1 MPQGNQISRDR
12 VWCAVPVYNNRE
24 TVRDVVVGCRSVL
37 RNIVVVDDG
46 STDADVAGLL
56 AGLDVVILKHGK
68 NLGKGRA
75 ILTAS
80 RYVEDHG
87 GLYLVTVDADGQHV
101 PRDIEKFI
109 PLIREDEPGLII
121 GCRDFNT
128 ENVPASSRFGRSFA
142 NFWLK
147 VETGRTVVDCQSGFR
162 AYPVRCLNQLRFRG
176 KRYDFEAEV
185 LARSAWAGFKLNM
198 VPINV
203 IYPAPAERVSSF
215 KPFLDNLR
223 LTGIHSMLVGR
234 RLLPLPHKKLV
245 RDDTALGLFLM
256 RHPGRVIKMLLVENA
271 TPEGLAM
278 SAAIG
283 LFLAVLPL
291 LFAHTLVILYVSLRL
306 NLNKVVSLNIQ
317 HLAMPPFI
325 PALCIETGY
334 YLRHG
339 RWLTELSFKTVF
351 EQFSS
356 RFYEWLLGSLLIAP
370 LAAVFAGGIIYA
382 AATAIK
388 RVRCANVAELSINGV
403 DKKG

>member
-1 MPQGNQISRDR
+1 
-12 VWCAVPVYNNRE
+12 VPVFNNRE
-24 TVRDVVVGCRSVL
+24 TVRDVVAGCCSIL
-37 RNIVVVDDG
+37 RNVVVVDDG
-46 STDADVAGLL
+46 STDADVSVLL
-56 AGLDVVILKHGK
+56 AGLDVVVLKHGK
-68 NLGKGRA
+68 NLGKGQA

-87 GLYLVTVDADGQHV
+87 GLYLITIDADGQHV

-109 PLIREDEPGLII
+109 SLIREDEPALII

-128 ENVPASSRFGRSFA
+128 SNVPRSSRFGRSFA

-147 VETGRTVVDCQSGFR
+147 VETGWTVDDCQSGFR
-162 AYPVRCLNQLRFRG
+162 AYPVQYLNQMQFKG

-185 LARSAWAGFKLNM
+185 LARSVWAGLKLVT
-198 VPINV
+198 VPV
-203 IYPAPAERVSSF
+203 TVMYPKPEERVSSF

-245 RDDTALGLFLM
+245 RQGNSFDVSLL
-256 RHPGRVIKMLLVENA
+256 RHPGKVLKMLLLENA

-278 SAAIG
+278 SAAVG
-283 LFLAVLPL
+283 MFLAVLPI
-291 LFAHTLVILYVSLRL
+291 LFAHTLVILYISLRL

-339 RWLTELSFKTVF
+339 QWLTELSFRTVF

-356 RFYEWLLGSLLIAP
+356 RFYEWFLGSLIIAP
-370 LAAVFAGGIIYA
+370 LTAVIIGGTMYI
-382 AATAIK
+382 AATVIK
-388 RVRCANVAELSINGV
+388 RVRCANVAKEIS
-403 DKKG
+403 